1 MEAKPGVNF
10 NGTSG
15 EVPQRPLT
23 DYTACPD
30 DGNKAVPSPKDVAR
44 KMGSRR
50 ATAHDLRVQGSEDW
64 ALGYRVPGLFFEIPS
79 PG

>member
-1 MEAKPGVNF
+1 MGRDVAQMRGEPCVCSREGRGAEAKTGVSF

-30 DGNKAVPSPKDVAR
+30 GGNKAVPSPKPKTMPERWGAGEPQPV
-44 KMGSRR
+44 
-50 ATAHDLRVQGSEDW
+50 
-64 ALGYRVPGLFFEIPS
+64 I
-79 PG
+79 